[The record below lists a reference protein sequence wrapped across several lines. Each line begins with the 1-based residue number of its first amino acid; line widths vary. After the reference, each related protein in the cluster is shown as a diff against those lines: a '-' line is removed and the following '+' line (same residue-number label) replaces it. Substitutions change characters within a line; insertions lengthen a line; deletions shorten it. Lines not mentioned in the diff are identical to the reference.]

1 MSTEVAPP
9 PPAIAPAEPSTF
21 RKAMRQKRF
30 TVGLGI
36 TLLLVLFAIFAPV
49 FAPYGE
55 NEVTGPPYS
64 KVGFLGTDYLGHDVL
79 TRVMYGGQ
87 EILVIAV
94 FGTLLGMVL
103 GIAIGVVAAYGG
115 GWWDEVIM
123 RFNDVVLA
131 FPQILLALL
140 VLTAI
145 EQPTAW
151 ILIALVGI
159 SHAPRVARLA
169 RGVALGI
176 VSRDFV
182 IAAEALGEKR
192 SRVILA
198 EVLPNM
204 NAPLLAEARAAAD
217 LLDRA
222 GRLPRLPGLLRR
234 PRCGQL
240 GPDDPGEP
248 PGTVDPALGC
258 PRPGDRHRDLLH
270 RHEPDGRRHRPSSA
284 AGRRLMTATENAA
297 PRGGLVV
304 QDLGV
309 DLTGK
314 DVDVVDD
321 IDLVLKP
328 GEVVGLVGES
338 GSGKTTV
345 GTSLLNYSRAG
356 AFISSGKVLLEGRDV
371 LGMTWQEVRKIR
383 GEEIAYV
390 PQDPA
395 SALNP
400 AIRIGKQIVELMQ
413 LRNIGTAESRMQGAR
428 DGLEEVGLPSD
439 DEFLSRYAHQLSGG
453 QVQRVALAMAF
464 LPKPKVLVLD
474 EPTTGLDVTTQAMV
488 LETMAELCRTHG
500 VSALY
505 VTHDLAVVAN
515 IADRVAVMY
524 AGQIVELGPRDAM
537 FKNPSHPY
545 TRALLDS
552 IPHLSQARALTGIP
566 GRTPAPGARPS
577 GCRFHDRCAFV
588 IDACKESV
596 PELQPVAAEHEVRCI
611 RANEIGTW
619 DISRGTVPDADPDKP
634 REVILSVDH
643 LSVYYGS
650 KQVVY
655 DVSFDLAKAEVVALV
670 GESGSGK
677 TTISRS
683 VGGLHKDWTGTITF
697 DGDELSKSARQRDA
711 VNRKRLQYIF
721 QNPYLSL
728 NPRLTI
734 EQIVKRPMELFGI
747 AKGKEAT
754 DRVVDLLDQVALGPR
769 MLKYQAS
776 RLSGGERQRVAIARA
791 LAAEPDVLICDE
803 ITSALDVSVQGS
815 IVALLE
821 GLRQQRGIS
830 MLFVTH
836 NLALVRSIAARV
848 EILQAGKVVEAGSVV
863 TVMETP
869 REEYTRN
876 LLSKSPR
883 ID

>member
-1 MSTEVAPP
+1 M
-9 PPAIAPAEPSTF
+9 
-21 RKAMRQKRF
+21 
-30 TVGLGI
+30 TV
-36 TLLLVLFAIFAPV
+36 
-49 FAPYGE
+49 
-55 NEVTGPPYS
+55 
-64 KVGFLGTDYLGHDVL
+64 
-79 TRVMYGGQ
+79 
-87 EILVIAV
+87 
-94 FGTLLGMVL
+94 
-103 GIAIGVVAAYGG
+103 
-115 GWWDEVIM
+115 
-123 RFNDVVLA
+123 
-131 FPQILLALL
+131 
-140 VLTAI
+140 
-145 EQPTAW
+145 
-151 ILIALVGI
+151 
-159 SHAPRVARLA
+159 
-169 RGVALGI
+169 
-176 VSRDFV
+176 
-182 IAAEALGEKR
+182 
-192 SRVILA
+192 
-198 EVLPNM
+198 
-204 NAPLLAEARAAAD
+204 
-217 LLDRA
+217 
-222 GRLPRLPGLLRR
+222 
-234 PRCGQL
+234 
-240 GPDDPGEP
+240 
-248 PGTVDPALGC
+248 
-258 PRPGDRHRDLLH
+258 
-270 RHEPDGRRHRPSSA
+270 
-284 AGRRLMTATENAA
+284 TENAV

-400 AIRIGKQIVELMQ
+400 AIRIGKQIVELLQ
-413 LRNIGTAESRMQGAR
+413 LRNIGTSESRLQGAR
-428 DGLEEVGLPSD
+428 DGLAEVGLPSD

-537 FKNPSHPY
+537 FRNPAHPY

-588 IDACKESV
+588 VDACKESV
-596 PELQPVAAEHEVRCI
+596 PELRPVAAEHDVRCI
-611 RANEIGTW
+611 RAEEIGTW
-619 DISRGTVPDADPDKP
+619 DISRGTVPDADPDRA

-769 MLKYQAS
+769 MLKFQAS

>member
-1 MSTEVAPP
+1 MTTTADS
-9 PPAIAPAEPSTF
+9 
-21 RKAMRQKRF
+21 
-30 TVGLGI
+30 G
-36 TLLLVLFAIFAPV
+36 PV
-49 FAPYGE
+49 E
-55 NEVTGPPYS
+55 
-64 KVGFLGTDYLGHDVL
+64 KVG
-79 TRVMYGGQ
+79 
-87 EILVIAV
+87 
-94 FGTLLGMVL
+94 
-103 GIAIGVVAAYGG
+103 GVVV
-115 GWWDEVIM
+115 E
-123 RFNDVVLA
+123 
-131 FPQILLALL
+131 
-140 VLTAI
+140 
-145 EQPTAW
+145 
-151 ILIALVGI
+151 
-159 SHAPRVARLA
+159 
-169 RGVALGI
+169 
-176 VSRDFV
+176 
-182 IAAEALGEKR
+182 
-192 SRVILA
+192 
-198 EVLPNM
+198 
-204 NAPLLAEARAAAD
+204 D
-217 LLDRA
+217 LS
-222 GRLPRLPGLLRR
+222 
-234 PRCGQL
+234 
-240 GPDDPGEP
+240 
-248 PGTVDPALGC
+248 V
-258 PRPGDRHRDLLH
+258 
-270 RHEPDGRRHRPSSA
+270 
-284 AGRRLMTATENAA
+284 M
-297 PRGGLVV
+297 
-304 QDLGV
+304 
-309 DLTGK
+309 LTGK
-314 DVDVVDD
+314 DVDVVND
-321 IDLVLKP
+321 IDIVLKP

-356 AFISSGKVLLEGRDV
+356 AFIASGKVLLEDRDV
-371 LGMTWQEVRKIR
+371 LQMPWQEVRKVR

-400 AIRIGKQIVELMQ
+400 AIRIGRQIVELLE
-413 LRNIGTAESRMQGAR
+413 LRKIGTAESRLQGAR
-428 DGLEEVGLPSD
+428 DGLAEVGLPND

-488 LETMAELCRTHG
+488 LDTMAQLCRTHG

-524 AGQIVELGPRDAM
+524 AGQIVELGPKEAM
-537 FKNPSHPY
+537 FKRPSHPY

-566 GRTPAPGARPS
+566 GRTPAPGARPD
-577 GCRFHDRCAFV
+577 GCRFNDRCSYA
-588 IDACKESV
+588 IDDCREAV
-596 PELQPVAAEHEVRCI
+596 PELRQIGTDHQVRCV
-611 RANEIGTW
+611 RAEEIGSW
-619 DISRGTVPDADPDKP
+619 DISRGTVPDADPDRK
-634 REVILSVDH
+634 REIILSVEG
-643 LSVYYGS
+643 LNVFYGH

-683 VGGLHKDWTGTITF
+683 VGGLHKDWTGTINF
-697 DGDELSKSARQRDA
+697 EGDSLAKSARQRSA
-711 VNRKRLQYIF
+711 INRKRLQYIF

-747 AKGKEAT
+747 ASGKEAT

-821 GLRQQRGIS
+821 GLRKQRGIS

-836 NLALVRSIAARV
+836 NLALVRSIAAGV
-848 EILQAGKVVEAGSVV
+848 QILQAGRVVESGSVV

>member
-1 MSTEVAPP
+1 M
-9 PPAIAPAEPSTF
+9 
-21 RKAMRQKRF
+21 
-30 TVGLGI
+30 
-36 TLLLVLFAIFAPV
+36 
-49 FAPYGE
+49 
-55 NEVTGPPYS
+55 
-64 KVGFLGTDYLGHDVL
+64 
-79 TRVMYGGQ
+79 
-87 EILVIAV
+87 
-94 FGTLLGMVL
+94 
-103 GIAIGVVAAYGG
+103 
-115 GWWDEVIM
+115 
-123 RFNDVVLA
+123 
-131 FPQILLALL
+131 
-140 VLTAI
+140 
-145 EQPTAW
+145 
-151 ILIALVGI
+151 
-159 SHAPRVARLA
+159 
-169 RGVALGI
+169 
-176 VSRDFV
+176 
-182 IAAEALGEKR
+182 
-192 SRVILA
+192 
-198 EVLPNM
+198 
-204 NAPLLAEARAAAD
+204 
-217 LLDRA
+217 
-222 GRLPRLPGLLRR
+222 
-234 PRCGQL
+234 
-240 GPDDPGEP
+240 
-248 PGTVDPALGC
+248 
-258 PRPGDRHRDLLH
+258 
-270 RHEPDGRRHRPSSA
+270 
-284 AGRRLMTATENAA
+284 
-297 PRGGLVV
+297 
-304 QDLGV
+304 
-309 DLTGK
+309 
-314 DVDVVDD
+314 
-321 IDLVLKP
+321 LKP

-488 LETMAELCRTHG
+488 LETMAELCKTHG

-537 FKNPSHPY
+537 FKNPTHPY

-566 GRTPAPGARPS
+566 GRTPAPGARPG

-588 IDACKESV
+588 VDACTQSV
-596 PELQPVAAEHEVRCI
+596 PELRPVATDHDVRCI
-611 RANEIGTW
+611 RAEEIGTW

-683 VGGLHKDWTGTITF
+683 VGGLLKDWTGTISF
-697 DGDELSKSARQRDA
+697 EGDELAKSARQRSA
-711 VNRKRLQYIF
+711 TNRKRLQYIF

-821 GLRQQRGIS
+821 RLRQAAWHQHAVRHPQPRPGALDRGS
-830 MLFVTH
+830 RGDPAGGPGSRGRLGRHRDGDPAGGVHPQAPLQEPEDRLTPVPTSTAGAG
-836 NLALVRSIAARV
+836 LAGLTFTDPQDDPGWSHVLVRRCLHRRADDGAPRS
-848 EILQAGKVVEAGSVV
+848 AGWTSSAPAGRADS
-863 TVMETP
+863 
-869 REEYTRN
+869 R
-876 LLSKSPR
+876 SGSPR
-883 ID
+883 RRRRPCS